1 MASVTPSLMELEA
14 PILGENA
21 ESTVEMS
28 AMTRVNNKVCYPSL
42 EMYGGEDQGLL

>member
-1 MASVTPSLMELEA
+1 MVSITPSLMELEA

-21 ESTVEMS
+21 ESMAEMS
-28 AMTRVNNKVCYPSL
+28 TTTWVNNKGCYPSL